1 MWLTGKSKLRGDGE
15 QIREEIKREEKATGK
30 DERKENHVIREE
42 ERMVMEGNKEGET
55 SNRRVNEGE
64 TSNRRGKQEGRDR

>member
-30 DERKENHVIREE
+30 DEKKENQVKRGEK
-42 ERMVMEGNKEGET
+42 GNA
-55 SNRRVNEGE
+55 R
-64 TSNRRGKQEGRDR
+64 KQGGRDE